1 MVLLAAIW
9 LLLPPQVAGQEG
21 TVTGTLSL
29 DGVPVTLKHVYAS
42 AQPGF
47 FDKSTEDIRILLSD
61 VALSDSDRAD
71 VFALIHLGR
80 DGNAHI
86 IEVVIDADGQPISGS
101 LFAKAFDGQVSASGM
116 HTFTPERFDRTTIAG
131 RLYVDP
137 PRDFMRVRFAYDVH
151 FTAPIPRPPTAAERV
166 AALASPPGRAAQ
178 AYVAAALAGDL
189 PGLVRT
195 LTAAAAAP
203 FRARDGA
210 ARLKALHEDMPADSA
225 VVALVLQT
233 DGTMLATVE
242 GHRDGLVIG
251 YTLKLVQVAGVWKV
265 GS

>member
-1 MVLLAAIW
+1 LSLLS
-9 LLLPPQVAGQEG
+9 PQAAGQEG
-21 TVTGTLSL
+21 TVTGALSL

-47 FDKSTEDIRILLSD
+47 FDKNTEDVRILLSD

-86 IEVVIDADGQPISGS
+86 IEVVIDADGHPISGS
-101 LFAKAFDGQVSASGM
+101 FFARAFDGQVSASGM
-116 HTFTPERFDRTTIAG
+116 HTFTRERLERTTIAG

-137 PRDFMRVRFAYDVH
+137 PREFMKVRFAYDVH

-189 PGLVRT
+189 PGFVRT
-195 LTAAAAAP
+195 LTAAAAASY
-203 FRARDGA
+203 RASDGA
-210 ARLKALHEDMPADSA
+210 ARLKALHDDLPADSA
-225 VVALVLQT
+225 VVGLAPQT
-233 DGTMLATVE
+233 DGTVLASVE
-242 GHRDGLVIG
+242 GHRDGVVIG
-251 YTLKLVQVAGVWKV
+251 YTLKLVQVAGAWKV